1 MRVAVFGVGGVGG
14 YFGGRLAEAG
24 CEVSLIARGAHRKA
38 IETSGL
44 RIESTKGDAVVHPA
58 AVTDDPGVVGPVELV
73 IVGVKAGQL
82 EEAAGAMRPL
92 VGPDTTVLPLLNG
105 VEAPGRLA
113 AVLGA
118 ERVLGGLCRV
128 LAEIAAPGVI
138 RHSGLEPTIVLGEM
152 DNHRSAR
159 VERIHHTLVGA
170 GISTEIRDDVQ
181 VAMWEKFM
189 LIATWSGMGAVTR
202 APIGV
207 WRSLPGTRAMAEA
220 GLREVVEV
228 AQARGISVA
237 HGRVESTLSAWDATP
252 AGGTASMQR
261 DIIEGRPSEL
271 DAQSGAVVRL
281 GAEVGVP
288 TPVHGFLY
296 HTLLPQEKV
305 ARGEM

>member
-1 MRVAVFGVGGVGG
+1 
-14 YFGGRLAEAG
+14 
-24 CEVSLIARGAHRKA
+24 
-38 IETSGL
+38 
-44 RIESTKGDAVVHPA
+44 
-58 AVTDDPGVVGPVELV
+58 
-73 IVGVKAGQL
+73 
-82 EEAAGAMRPL
+82 
-92 VGPDTTVLPLLNG
+92 
-105 VEAPGRLA
+105 
-113 AVLGA
+113 
-118 ERVLGGLCRV
+118 
-128 LAEIAAPGVI
+128 
-138 RHSGLEPTIVLGEM
+138 
-152 DNHRSAR
+152 
-159 VERIHHTLVGA
+159 
-170 GISTEIRDDVQ
+170 

-261 DIIEGRPSEL
+261 DIMGGRPSEL

-296 HTLLPQEKV
+296 HALLPQEKV
-305 ARGEM
+305 ARGET